1 MRSDLIAFAAASA
14 FLALRSTSKPRRSLG
29 VHSRIIERAST
40 ASRAGRPTTLMLA
53 TFAIICALSAYVEYI
68 RTSDVRWLIGG
79 TIIIASWP
87 CAYFVMI
94 R

>member
-1 MRSDLIAFAAASA
+1 MIREWTPSE
-14 FLALRSTSKPRRSLG
+14 RRG
-29 VHSRIIERAST
+29 FV
-40 ASRAGRPTTLMLA
+40 MLA

-87 CAYFVMI
+87 YAYFVMI
-94 R
+94 PVNGAIGYHYGDRGF